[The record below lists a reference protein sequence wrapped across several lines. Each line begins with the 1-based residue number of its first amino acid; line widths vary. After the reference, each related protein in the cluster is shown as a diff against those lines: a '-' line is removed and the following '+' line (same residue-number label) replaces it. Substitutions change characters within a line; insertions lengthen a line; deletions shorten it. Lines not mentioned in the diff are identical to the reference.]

1 MRTIGLLCAVLSLLL
16 AGTAWSG
23 PKPATRTY
31 TTGQFVVNCTST
43 GQVCMPAKK
52 LTLNPSTHGTVTSVR
67 YTTPATHCSA
77 LALQVVKSGKVVATS
92 KRLEAGVRTVA
103 FNPHISVPKGQS
115 KLGFR
120 AKGFVGGCNTG
131 YVGSWGGNITVKVKL
146 AS

>member
-1 MRTIGLLCAVLSLLL
+1 MRTVGSVCAVLSLLF

-23 PKPATRTY
+23 PKSATRTY
-31 TTGQFVVNCTST
+31 TTGQFVVSCTST
-43 GQVCMPAKK
+43 GQVCMPAKQ
-52 LTLNPSTHGTVTSVR
+52 LTLSPPKHGTVTSVR

-77 LALQVVKSGKVVATS
+77 LALQVVKNGTVVATS
-92 KRLEAGVRTVA
+92 KRLEAGVQTVA

-131 YVGSWGGNITVKVKL
+131 YVGSWGGKITVKVTL